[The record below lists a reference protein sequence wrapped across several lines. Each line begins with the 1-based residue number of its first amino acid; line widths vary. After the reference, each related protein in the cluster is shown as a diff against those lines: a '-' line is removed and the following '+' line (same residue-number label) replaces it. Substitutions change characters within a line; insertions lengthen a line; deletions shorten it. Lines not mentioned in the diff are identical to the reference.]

1 MQKRILVL
9 FFVLMLAL
17 TAFAVDGNGTD
28 SNSTIIDSNSIVC
41 TAEYDPVCG
50 ALPIVCI
57 TAPCPEMK
65 KTYSNK
71 CELEKAGAKFL
82 YKGVCGYPVQ
92 DCTKEGESYP
102 VVPGYKCCEGLT
114 AIQPTATLVGDM
126 CKMMVGST
134 LCSKC
139 GNGLCEAW
147 ENKCNCPSDCSSTIC
162 ANTGEAVYITE
173 GFGPTYCCSKNDG
186 VKPVAFY
193 SEGVC
198 IAPTNGQ
205 KGTCVDKWWETCGDG
220 YCDSATEDKCNCE
233 KDCDKIQKER
243 AALGEKFDLSQGKNI
258 IIYNENDLF
267 TVQLD
272 LIVGVDILC
281 TLPEECFS
289 KDNPTAGVDAN
300 CILPKE
306 CLSKPNS
313 IAELT
318 VTGICNAPEGVV
330 CGLASTKIKVEQNS
344 KAELWS
350 DYELSFLNVSGSI
363 ATFVVDKKKQICSN
377 LYDPVCGGKEIC
389 YKCASTSTSNSNTS
403 STDKCANGGGCF
415 EEQKTYANKCIMDL
429 EGANFLYAG
438 ECGAAKTNYR
448 NAYWQ
453 CISGKEYKEGGESSC
468 KPESLWRQYAE
479 ESCKKECNTDSNSTD
494 VSGYEKCGLKSFSV
508 SNECSDN
515 ELTCGGIQ
523 GKMCPEGYYC
533 VYKGNYPD
541 ADGKCVKKPLGDFYK
556 GAYWKCSN
564 GEEYKETSENCMPSA
579 EWKNVARK
587 KCGAMSVNCATS
599 TTTTV
604 VSVPTTES
612 AAQVPIQS
620 QAAPSNPITAFI
632 LAIVNPITQ
641 ASVATQTTTSGGAGG
656 NSANTIN
663 SANSINAINANTE
676 ITTNCI
682 GEVFVSEFQLFD
694 ECTPKTCTHY
704 IDTNGCQVKKCEGET
719 EQSYCPGECRNQNI
733 DEIKN
738 IKEECAKNNGQVI
751 ANINEKGCSL
761 YVCTKNIDANTCMKK
776 GEVPEE
782 KYLSCKEQGGELIVK
797 ELENGCVSFIDCIG
811 STSAGTS
818 TAKVPELTNLLELA
832 LKLENLNIELGK
844 LKVKLTA
851 IQNYYIDSNNTA
863 DANRIGN
870 AITVLVS
877 IETKIVELRAGIKE
891 KANNFTE
898 ADANSLREGIREI
911 KEIKIRELVIALLG

>member
-9 FFVLMLAL
+9 FFVLILAL
-17 TAFAVDGNGTD
+17 TAFATDGNNTD
-28 SNSTIIDSNSIVC
+28 SNSIACV
-41 TAEYDPVCG
+41 AVYDPVCG
-50 ALPIVCI
+50 SDGI
-57 TAPCPEMK
+57 
-65 KTYSNK
+65 TYSNS
-71 CELEKAGAKFL
+71 CYAGLA
-82 YKGVCGYPVQ
+82 GVSIAYDGE
-92 DCTKEGESYP
+92 CTVDSNATCTREGESYP

-114 AIQPTATLVGDM
+114 GIQPTATLVGDE

-134 LCSKC
+134 LCSNC
-139 GNGLCEAW
+139 GNGTCEKW

-173 GFGPTYCCSKNDG
+173 DFGPTYCCSKNDG
-186 VKPVAFY
+186 VKPVVFY
-193 SEGVC
+193 SEGAC

-205 KGTCVDKWWETCGDG
+205 KGTCVAIWWKTCGDG

-233 KDCDKIQKER
+233 KDCDKTQKER

-258 IIYNENDLF
+258 IIFDSKEGTISSTSDLF

-272 LIVGVDILC
+272 SVMELKTQVEACAPGAMCPIPVD
-281 TLPEECFS
+281 
-289 KDNPTAGVDAN
+289 
-300 CILPKE
+300 
-306 CLSKPNS
+306 S

-318 VTGICNAPEGVV
+318 VTGICNAPEGAV
-330 CGLASTKIKVEQNS
+330 CGVAAMRVKVAIRD
-344 KAELWS
+344 KAEIFS
-350 DYELSFLNVSGSI
+350 DYEISFLNFSSNV
-363 ATFVVDKKKQICSN
+363 ATFVVKKKIPEICPS

-389 YKCASTSTSNSNTS
+389 VKCASILTSDSNTS
-403 STDKCANGGGCF
+403 SNDKCLNGGGCF
-415 EEQKTYANKCIMDL
+415 VEQKTYANKCIMEL
-429 EGANFLYAG
+429 EGAKFLYAG

-453 CISGKEYKEGGESSC
+453 CTNGKEYKEGGESSC
-468 KPESLWRQYAE
+468 KPESLWRQYAD
-479 ESCKKECNTDSNSTD
+479 ESCKKACNEDSNSTN
-494 VSGYEKCGLKSFSV
+494 VSGYEKCGIKSFSV

-564 GEEYKETSENCMPSA
+564 GKEYKETSEKCLSSA
-579 EWKNVARK
+579 EWKNIARK
-587 KCGAMSVNCATS
+587 KCGAMSANCATS
-599 TTTTV
+599 TTPTV
-604 VSVPTTES
+604 VSVPPTES
-612 AAQVPIQS
+612 VAQDPIQS
-620 QAAPSNPITAFI
+620 QAAPSSPITAFI

-641 ASVATQTTTSGGAGG
+641 ASVVNQTTTSGGAGG

-663 SANSINAINANTE
+663 SANSINAINANTQTE
-676 ITTNCI
+676 TNCG

-694 ECTPKTCTHY
+694 ECTPKACTHY
-704 IDTNGCQVKKCEGET
+704 IDMNGCQVKKCEGET

-751 ANINEKGCSL
+751 ASINEKGCSL

-776 GEVPEE
+776 ASVPEE
-782 KYLSCKEQGGELIVK
+782 KYLSCKEKGGELIVK
-797 ELENGCVSFIDCIG
+797 ELGNGCVSFIDCIG
-811 STSAGTS
+811 STSDTN
-818 TAKVPELTNLLELA
+818 TVKVPEPTDLLELA

-851 IQNYYIDSNNTA
+851 IQNYYIDTNNTT

-877 IETKIVELRAGIKE
+877 IETKIVELRAEIKE
-891 KANNFTE
+891 KINNFTE
-898 ADANSLREGIREI
+898 EDASALREGIREI
-911 KEIKIRELVIALLG
+911 KETKIKELVIALLG